1 MYDLFPEN
9 KRKFIKR
16 ESNLYSSNIKRKKK
30 RVKYV
35 SDVSSASKKIA
46 DNDRKIAIK
55 EKELYSEEV
64 KLQKEQE
71 KERKRLENNRTM

>member
-16 ESNLYSSNIKRKKK
+16 ESNEKKK

>member
-1 MYDLFPEN
+1 ME
-9 KRKFIKR
+9 
-16 ESNLYSSNIKRKKK
+16 

-35 SDVSSASKKIA
+35 SDVSSASK
-46 DNDRKIAIK
+46 KIAIK

-71 KERKRLENNRTM
+71 KERKRLKNNRTM